1 MKERA
6 LTYSVVPRVDPRDI
20 SAEMTYY
27 ARAQARGE
35 VTLGDM
41 ARRIQ
46 RRCTVT
52 RADTLAVLVALEE
65 EVCRGLCNG
74 EIVRLGELGS
84 LQVGVKSEGVRLE
97 ADFHE
102 SMINKIWVRF
112 RPGMVLKGMLDGAA
126 FERVSPRKEAGRAGK
141 GMRYERE

>member
-6 LTYSVVPRVDPRDI
+6 VTYSVVPRVDPRDI

-126 FERVSPRKEAGRAGK
+126 FERVSPRMEAGRAG
-141 GMRYERE
+141 

>member
-6 LTYSVVPRVDPRDI
+6 VTYSVVPRVDPRDT

-46 RRCTVT
+46 RRCTLT
-52 RADTLAVLVALEE
+52 RADTLAVLAALEE
-65 EVCRGLCNG
+65 EICRGLCNG
-74 EIVRLGELGS
+74 EIVRLGEIGS
-84 LQVGVKSEGVRLE
+84 FQVGVKSEGVKQE
-97 ADFHE
+97 ADFRE
-102 SMINKIWVRF
+102 SMISKVWVHF
-112 RPGMVLKGMLDGAA
+112 RPGMGLKEALGGLY
-126 FERVSPRKEAGRAGK
+126 FERVLPRSRRGSRGKEVSA
-141 GMRYERE
+141 

>member
-6 LTYSVVPRVDPRDI
+6 VTYSVVPRVDPRDI

-52 RADTLAVLVALEE
+52 RADTMAVLVALEE
-65 EVCRGLCNG
+65 EICRGLCNG

-97 ADFHE
+97 ADFRE
-102 SMINKIWVRF
+102 SMIKKVCVRF
-112 RPGMVLKGMLDGAA
+112 RPGTAMTDALEEIS
-126 FERVSPRKEAGRAGK
+126 FERVAPHKKAGR
-141 GMRYERE
+141 RYYERE

>member
-6 LTYSVVPRVDPRDI
+6 VTYSVVPRVDPRDI

-65 EVCRGLCNG
+65 EICRGLCNG

-84 LQVGVKSEGVRLE
+84 LQMGVKSEGVKQE
-97 ADFHE
+97 ADFRE
-102 SMINKIWVRF
+102 SMISKVWVRF
-112 RPGMVLKGMLDGAA
+112 RPGMALKDMFGGVS
-126 FERVSPRKEAGRAGK
+126 FERVSPRKETGRAGK
-141 GMRYERE
+141 GARYERE

>member
-1 MKERA
+1 MMKERA
-6 LTYSVVPRVDPRDI
+6 VTYSVVPRVDPRDI

-52 RADTLAVLVALEE
+52 RADTMAVLISLGTVM
-65 EVCRGLCNG
+65 RDGLCAG
-74 EIVRLGELGS
+74 EIVRLGDLGS
-84 LQVGVKSEGVRLE
+84 FQIGLNGEGSATEEEYHTGLIKK
-97 ADFHE
+97 AH
-102 SMINKIWVRF
+102 INF
-112 RPGMVLKGMLDGAA
+112 RPGADLSDILTSLSY
-126 FERVSPRKEAGRAGK
+126 ERVPVKPKKE
-141 GMRYERE
+141 E

>member
-6 LTYSVVPRVDPRDI
+6 VTYSVVPRVDPRDI

-52 RADTLAVLVALEE
+52 RADTLAVLISLGTVM
-65 EVCRGLCNG
+65 RDGLCAG
-74 EIVRLGELGS
+74 EIVRLGDLGS
-84 LQVGVKSEGVRLE
+84 FQIGLNGEGSVTEEEYHTGLIKK
-97 ADFHE
+97 AH
-102 SMINKIWVRF
+102 INF
-112 RPGMVLKGMLDGAA
+112 RPGADLSDILNSLSY
-126 FERVSPRKEAGRAGK
+126 ERVPVKPKKE
-141 GMRYERE
+141 E

>member
-1 MKERA
+1 MERA
-6 LTYSVVPRVDPRDI
+6 VTYSVVPRVDPRDI

-52 RADTLAVLVALEE
+52 RADTMAVLISLGTVM
-65 EVCRGLCNG
+65 RDGLCAG
-74 EIVRLGELGS
+74 EIVRLGDLGS
-84 LQVGVKSEGVRLE
+84 FQIGLNGEGSVTEEEYHTGLIKK
-97 ADFHE
+97 AH
-102 SMINKIWVRF
+102 INF
-112 RPGMVLKGMLDGAA
+112 RPGADLSDILNSLSY
-126 FERVSPRKEAGRAGK
+126 ERVPVKPKKE
-141 GMRYERE
+141 E

>member
-6 LTYSVVPRVDPRDI
+6 VTYSVVPRVDPRDT

-46 RRCTVT
+46 RRCTLT
-52 RADTLAVLVALEE
+52 RADTLAVLAALEE
-65 EVCRGLCNG
+65 EICRGLCNG
-74 EIVRLGELGS
+74 EIVRLGEIGS
-84 LQVGVKSEGVRLE
+84 FQVGVKSEGVKQE
-97 ADFHE
+97 ADFRE
-102 SMINKIWVRF
+102 SMISKVWVHF
-112 RPGMVLKGMLDGAA
+112 RPGMGLKEALGGLC
-126 FERVSPRKEAGRAGK
+126 FERVLPRSRTVSRGKEVSA
-141 GMRYERE
+141 

>member
-1 MKERA
+1 
-6 LTYSVVPRVDPRDI
+6 
-20 SAEMTYY
+20 MTYY

-52 RADTLAVLVALEE
+52 RADTMAV
-65 EVCRGLCNG
+65 
-74 EIVRLGELGS
+74 LGS

-141 GMRYERE
+141 GMRYERK

>member
-1 MKERA
+1 MMKERA
-6 LTYSVVPRVDPRDI
+6 VTYSVVPRVDPRDI

-52 RADTLAVLVALEE
+52 RADTMAVLISLGTVM
-65 EVCRGLCNG
+65 RDGLCAG
-74 EIVRLGELGS
+74 EIVRLGDLGS
-84 LQVGVKSEGVRLE
+84 FQIGLNGEGSVTEEEYHTGLIKK
-97 ADFHE
+97 AH
-102 SMINKIWVRF
+102 INF
-112 RPGMVLKGMLDGAA
+112 RPGADLSDILNSLSY
-126 FERVSPRKEAGRAGK
+126 ERVPVKPKKE
-141 GMRYERE
+141 E

>member
-6 LTYSVVPRVDPRDI
+6 VTYSVVPRVDPRDI

-46 RRCTVT
+46 RRCTLT
-52 RADTLAVLVALEE
+52 RADTLAVLAALEE
-65 EVCRGLCNG
+65 EICRGLCNG
-74 EIVRLGELGS
+74 EIVRLGEIGS
-84 LQVGVKSEGVRLE
+84 FQVGVKSEGVKQE
-97 ADFHE
+97 ADFRE
-102 SMINKIWVRF
+102 SMISKVWVHF
-112 RPGMVLKGMLDGAA
+112 RPGMGLKEALGGLC
-126 FERVSPRKEAGRAGK
+126 FERVLPRSRTGSRGKEVSA
-141 GMRYERE
+141 

>member
-1 MKERA
+1 MERA
-6 LTYSVVPRVDPRDI
+6 VTYSVVPRVDPRDI

-52 RADTLAVLVALEE
+52 RADTMAVLISLGTVM
-65 EVCRGLCNG
+65 RDGLCAG
-74 EIVRLGELGS
+74 EIVRLGDLGS
-84 LQVGVKSEGVRLE
+84 FQIGLNGEGSATEEEYHTGLIKK
-97 ADFHE
+97 AH
-102 SMINKIWVRF
+102 INF
-112 RPGMVLKGMLDGAA
+112 RPGADLSDILTSLSY
-126 FERVSPRKEAGRAGK
+126 ERVPVKTKNE
-141 GMRYERE
+141 E

>member
-6 LTYSVVPRVDPRDI
+6 VTYSVVPRVDPRDI

-52 RADTLAVLVALEE
+52 RADTLAVLVALERRSAAG
-65 EVCRGLCNG
+65 CATA
-74 EIVRLGELGS
+74 RLS
-84 LQVGVKSEGVRLE
+84 VWVS
-97 ADFHE
+97 
-102 SMINKIWVRF
+102 WVRF
-112 RPGMVLKGMLDGAA
+112 RW
-126 FERVSPRKEAGRAGK
+126 E
-141 GMRYERE
+141 

>member
-1 MKERA
+1 M
-6 LTYSVVPRVDPRDI
+6 TYSVVPRVDPRDI

-52 RADTLAVLVALEE
+52 RADTMAVLISLGTVM
-65 EVCRGLCNG
+65 RDGLCAG
-74 EIVRLGELGS
+74 EIVRLGDLGS
-84 LQVGVKSEGVRLE
+84 FQIGLNGEGSVTEEEYHTGLIKK
-97 ADFHE
+97 AH
-102 SMINKIWVRF
+102 INF
-112 RPGMVLKGMLDGAA
+112 RPGADLSDILNSLSY
-126 FERVSPRKEAGRAGK
+126 ERVPVKPKKE
-141 GMRYERE
+141 E

>member
-1 MKERA
+1 M
-6 LTYSVVPRVDPRDI
+6 
-20 SAEMTYY
+20 
-27 ARAQARGE
+27 
-35 VTLGDM
+35 
-41 ARRIQ
+41 
-46 RRCTVT
+46 
-52 RADTLAVLVALEE
+52 LVALEE

>member
-1 MKERA
+1 MERA
-6 LTYSVVPRVDPRDI
+6 VTYSVVPRVDPRDI

-52 RADTLAVLVALEE
+52 RADTMAVLISLGTVM
-65 EVCRGLCNG
+65 RDGLCAG
-74 EIVRLGELGS
+74 EIVRLGDLGS
-84 LQVGVKSEGVRLE
+84 FQIGLNGAGSATEEEYHTGLIKK
-97 ADFHE
+97 AH
-102 SMINKIWVRF
+102 INF
-112 RPGMVLKGMLDGAA
+112 RPGADLSDILTSLSY
-126 FERVSPRKEAGRAGK
+126 ERVPVKTKNE
-141 GMRYERE
+141 E

>member
-1 MKERA
+1 M
-6 LTYSVVPRVDPRDI
+6 TYSVVPRVDPRDI

-52 RADTLAVLVALEE
+52 RADTMAVLISLGTVM
-65 EVCRGLCNG
+65 RDGLCAG
-74 EIVRLGELGS
+74 EIVRLGDLGS
-84 LQVGVKSEGVRLE
+84 FQIGLNGEGSATEEEYHTGLIKK
-97 ADFHE
+97 AH
-102 SMINKIWVRF
+102 INC
-112 RPGMVLKGMLDGAA
+112 RPGADLSDILT
-126 FERVSPRKEAGRAGK
+126 PL
-141 GMRYERE
+141 RYERVPVKPKKEE

>member
-6 LTYSVVPRVDPRDI
+6 VTYSVVPRVDPRDI

-102 SMINKIWVRF
+102 SM
-112 RPGMVLKGMLDGAA
+112 MGAFPSGHGA
-126 FERVSPRKEAGRAGK
+126 ERDAGRGGFRTGIAAQGSRTCRK
-141 GMRYERE
+141 GDAV

>member
-6 LTYSVVPRVDPRDI
+6 VTYSVVPRVDPRDI

-52 RADTLAVLVALEE
+52 RADTMAVLISLGTVM
-65 EVCRGLCNG
+65 RDGLCAG
-74 EIVRLGELGS
+74 EIVRLGDLGS
-84 LQVGVKSEGVRLE
+84 FQIGLNGAGSATEEEYHTGLIKK
-97 ADFHE
+97 AH
-102 SMINKIWVRF
+102 INF
-112 RPGMVLKGMLDGAA
+112 RPGADLSDILTSLSY
-126 FERVSPRKEAGRAGK
+126 ERVPVKTKNE
-141 GMRYERE
+141 E